1 MKKHLLI
8 VVAIMLSLPLMAI
21 DNDWQSY
28 MSYHKVTNNIPVGNK
43 VYALAGGS
51 LFTYSF
57 GDTKVKAYSKFLG
70 LSSTNITNMAYCD
83 ELQKFLLVYEDYNFD
98 LLGTNDS
105 IINLPQYKNSSL
117 TDKVINDITIMG
129 HEAFISTSFGI
140 VIINLKKAEFVNVC
154 DLGTNIRSAIGDDER
169 IYARTDAGIIY
180 GNRKDNLLDKANWKT
195 WATSKPQ
202 HFISYNGG
210 IYAQYGDG
218 LYDFSTES
226 FKISLKCKGTFR
238 NICPYGKD
246 LVLQSTSTIAII
258 NENDEVTQITT
269 PNDFVSL
276 SSDGTYL
283 WASRDLK
290 GLQAYTI
297 DADTLKPTTGQI
309 IPNSPIRNYFSEIS
323 YTPDNKLLVAGG
335 ALAYSGKTSYEGTIM
350 SYKDGLWTNFS
361 EDSIAIKTNVVY
373 RNITSVAEDPKDPNH
388 HFATSS
394 ETGLYEFRNGV
405 FQKLYN
411 CDNSPISSIY
421 PTNPNYLRYNRL
433 TGAKYDPQ
441 GNLWMFNDLVDTLVR
456 VLTPDMEW
464 KSFYLDDIKKY
475 PTFDNFVFDKRGWV
489 WMTHR
494 RWAGTY
500 SAGIAC
506 LNYNGTL
513 DNKDDDQ
520 FTFCKDFYDQTG
532 AQTTISQLYTA
543 VFDQNDQLWIGTDQ
557 GIFILEDP
565 RKIFNVTVTFRR
577 PLIPRNDGTN
587 YADFLLEGVPVKSI
601 AVDGANRKWIG
612 TTNNGVYLVSADGLE
627 ILEHFTA
634 ENSPLLSDIILSLAI
649 SPLNGLLMIGTDQ
662 GLVSYRADATPPAE
676 SLSESNIKV
685 YPNPVRPEYEGK
697 IRITGFTQDSDV
709 KITTTSGILVTQGT
723 SLGGTFVWDGRDSR
737 GKRVATGIY
746 HVIASDAEG
755 KKGVVAKILVVK

>member
-1 MKKHLLI
+1 
-8 VVAIMLSLPLMAI
+8 MAI

-83 ELQKFLLVYEDYNFD
+83 ELQKFLLVYEDYNID

-117 TDKVINDITIMG
+117 TDKAINDITIMG

-226 FKISLKCKGTFR
+226 FKINRKCKGTFR

-246 LVLQSTSTIAII
+246 LVLQSTSTIAVI
-258 NENDEVTQITT
+258 NENDEVTQITV

-297 DADTLKPTTGQI
+297 DADTLKPATDQI

-433 TGAKYDPQ
+433 TGAKYDSK

-662 GLVSYRADATPPAE
+662 GLVSYKADATPPVE

-685 YPNPVRPEYEGK
+685 YPNPVRPEYDGK

-746 HVIASDAEG
+746 HIIASDAEG